1 MMKMHTPF
9 LNHERT
15 EPLRLNGV
23 QMGFVRRG
31 KPSST
36 HTLILLH
43 GFTGSAESWS
53 SLLDTFVDMD
63 LQIIALD
70 MLGHGRSSAPADPAR
85 YSIEHCRADI
95 LAALQ
100 LLGVAPEQAILLG
113 YSMGGRVALYTALA
127 SSFRALILESASPGL
142 LDSGERIQ
150 RQQSDNALAN
160 RIEREGIPAFIDY
173 WQDIPLFASQQNVPS
188 DRRSAQRA
196 QRLHNT
202 RIGLAN
208 SLRGLGTGVQPALHS
223 HLRELSL
230 PVLLIAGA
238 LDSKFCAI
246 AYQMADQIPKA
257 QLAIVPNAGHTVH
270 LEQPERF
277 VALLRAFYEP
287 IVWPQ
292 ASLRET
298 NQL

>member
-1 MMKMHTPF
+1 MMEMHTPF
-9 LNHERT
+9 LKNERT

-23 QMGFVRRG
+23 QMGLVRRG

-36 HTLILLH
+36 HTLVLLH
-43 GFTGSAESWS
+43 GFTGSAESWDS
-53 SLLDTFVDMD
+53 QLDTFVDMD
-63 LQIIALD
+63 LQVIALD
-70 MLGHGRSSAPADPAR
+70 MLGHGQSSASADPER

-100 LLGVAPEQAILLG
+100 SLGVAPQQAILLG
-113 YSMGGRVALYTALA
+113 YSMGGRVALYTALS
-127 SSFRALILESASPGL
+127 SSFLALILESASPGL
-142 LDSGERIQ
+142 LDPGERIQ
-150 RQQSDNALAN
+150 RQQSDNALAD

-173 WQDIPLFASQQNVPS
+173 WQDIPLFASQQNMPS
-188 DRRSAQRA
+188 DRRTTQRA
-196 QRLHNT
+196 QRLNNT
-202 RIGLAN
+202 TLGLAN

-238 LDSKFCAI
+238 LDSKFCTI
-246 AYQMADQIPKA
+246 ARQMADQIPNA

-277 VALLRAFYEP
+277 VALLHAFFE
-287 IVWPQ
+287 
-292 ASLRET
+292 SS
-298 NQL
+298 